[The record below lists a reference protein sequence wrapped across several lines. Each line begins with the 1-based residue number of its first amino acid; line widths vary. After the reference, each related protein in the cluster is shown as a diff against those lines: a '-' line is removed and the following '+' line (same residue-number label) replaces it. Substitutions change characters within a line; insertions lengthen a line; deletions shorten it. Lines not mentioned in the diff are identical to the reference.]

1 MFVHESAIIKLK
13 QLPEPLAQEVSDFID
28 FLLMKRNKARWELL
42 GHFNE
47 ALDFSES
54 DFSDY
59 LDNLEE
65 YEERLAHGEIS
76 W

>member
-1 MFVHESAIIKLK
+1 MSARESAIARLE

-28 FLLMKRNKARWELL
+28 FLLTKRDKARWELWNY
-42 GHFNE
+42 FNE
-47 ALDFSES
+47 ALDSSES

-59 LDNLEE
+59 LSNLEE
-65 YEERLAHGEIS
+65 YEERLARGEIR

>member
-1 MFVHESAIIKLK
+1 MSIYESTIIKLK

-28 FLLMKRNKARWELL
+28 SLLTRRDKARWELWS
-42 GHFNE
+42 HFNE
-47 ALDFSES
+47 ALDLSES

-59 LDNLEE
+59 LGNLEE
-65 YEERLAHGEIS
+65 YEERLVRGEVR